1 MLITLRRRMSSGIA
15 ATQCF
20 AAVLCLS
27 AVASPAPAGELKLE
41 SRDKNIHGIAVLIDG
56 KLFADYVIGNGP
68 KPYVWPI
75 VGPTG
80 KEMTRAYSMKY
91 VEGEKTDHPHQRSFW
106 FTHGEVNGIDFWAE
120 SPGDGSPVAGAKEG
134 KPAFTGHGSIV
145 HREYLKTE
153 VVDGA
158 GVISTRNDWIG
169 PTGKKVC
176 EDVRT
181 LVFRDL
187 GDSRSIDFDITIK
200 ATDGDIRFGETKEG
214 SFGVR
219 VPTVMDVDHKPTGGK
234 IVTSEGKTDKEAW
247 GTRAPWV
254 DYNGDIGGDHLGIA
268 VLNHPSSFRYPT
280 RWHVRTYG
288 LFAANPFGATSF
300 DPKTTDES
308 GATVKSGESI
318 TLRYRVIFHKGD
330 AESADIAAA
339 FKAYAAEK

>member
-1 MLITLRRRMSSGIA
+1 MLITCLRR
-15 ATQCF
+15 F
-20 AAVLCLS
+20 W
-27 AVASPAPAGELKLE
+27 AVATVSATVVAVSVADAGELKLE
-41 SRDKNIHGIAVLIDG
+41 ARDKTIHGIAVTIDG

-106 FTHGEVNGIDFWAE
+106 FTHGDVNGVDFWAE
-120 SPGDGSPVAGAKEG
+120 SRGDGSPVPGAKEG
-134 KPAFTGHGSIV
+134 RPAFTGHGKIV
-145 HREYLKTE
+145 HREYLKNE

-158 GVISTRNDWIG
+158 AVISTINDWVS
-169 PTGKKVC
+169 PTGKKIL
-176 EDVRT
+176 EDERT
-181 LVFRDL
+181 LVFRD
-187 GDSRSIDFDITIK
+187 GGEWRSIDFNIILK
-200 ATDGDIRFGETKEG
+200 ATDGDVRFGETKEG

-219 VPTVMDVDHKPTGGK
+219 VPTVMDVDHKPAGGK
-234 IVTSEGKTDKEAW
+234 IVTSEGKTDKDAW

-254 DYNGDIGGDHLGIA
+254 DYSGVVDGDHLGIA

-339 FKAYAAEK
+339 FKAYSVEK